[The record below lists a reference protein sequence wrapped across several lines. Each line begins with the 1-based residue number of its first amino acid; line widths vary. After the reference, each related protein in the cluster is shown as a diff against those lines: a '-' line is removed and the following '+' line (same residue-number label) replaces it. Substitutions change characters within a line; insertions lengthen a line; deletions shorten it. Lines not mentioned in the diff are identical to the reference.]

1 MSRIKIDAAVVP
13 LSGHLYP
20 VLLLL
25 APLLNDPTY
34 EIRIYT
40 GPQKQKIALVYDA
53 SSILK
58 KEIHRLVKKEAP

>member
-1 MSRIKIDAAVVP
+1 MSLIKIDAVVVP

-25 APLLNDPTY
+25 APLLNDSNY
-34 EIRIYT
+34 KIRIFT

>member
-25 APLLNDPTY
+25 ASLLNNSNY
-34 EIRIYT
+34 KIRIFT
-40 GPQKQKIALVYDA
+40 GPQKQKIALAYDA
-53 SSILK
+53 TSIFLK
-58 KEIHRLVKKEAP
+58 KFIA

>member
-25 APLLNDPTY
+25 ASLLNNSNHK
-34 EIRIYT
+34 IRIFT
-40 GPQKQKIALVYDA
+40 GPQKQNIALAYDA
-53 SSILK
+53 TSIFLK
-58 KEIHRLVKKEAP
+58 KFIA

>member
-25 APLLNDPTY
+25 ASLLNDSNY
-34 EIRIYT
+34 KIRIFT
-40 GPQKQKIALVYDA
+40 GPQKQKIALAYDA
-53 SSILK
+53 SSIFK
-58 KEIHRLVKKEAP
+58 KKFIA

>member
-1 MSRIKIDAAVVP
+1 MSRIKIDAVVVP

-25 APLLNDPTY
+25 APLLNDSNCK
-34 EIRIYT
+34 IRIFT
-40 GPQKQKIALVYDA
+40 GPQKQKIAPAYDA
-53 SSILK
+53 TSILK

>member
-25 APLLNDPTY
+25 APLLNNSNY
-34 EIRIYT
+34 KIRIFT
-40 GPQKQKIALVYDA
+40 GPQKQKIALAYDA
-53 SSILK
+53 TSIFLK
-58 KEIHRLVKKEAP
+58 KFIA

>member
-13 LSGHLYP
+13 RSGHLYP

-34 EIRIYT
+34 KIRIFT
-40 GPQKQKIALVYDA
+40 GPQKQKIALAYDA
-53 SSILK
+53 SSIFK
-58 KEIHRLVKKEAP
+58 KKFIA

>member
-25 APLLNDPTY
+25 APLLNDPNY
-34 EIRIYT
+34 EIRIFT
-40 GPQKQKIALVYDA
+40 GPQKQKIALAYDA
-53 SSILK
+53 SSIFK
-58 KEIHRLVKKEAP
+58 KKFIA

>member
-1 MSRIKIDAAVVP
+1 MSRIKIDAIVVP

-34 EIRIYT
+34 KIRIFT
-40 GPQKQKIALVYDA
+40 GPQKQNIALAYDA
-53 SSILK
+53 TSIF
-58 KEIHRLVKKEAP
+58 

>member
-1 MSRIKIDAAVVP
+1 MSLIKIDAVVVP

-25 APLLNDPTY
+25 VPLLHDPNY
-34 EIRIYT
+34 EIRIFT

>member
-1 MSRIKIDAAVVP
+1 MSRIKIDAVVVP

-25 APLLNDPTY
+25 VPLLHDPNY
-34 EIRIYT
+34 EIRIFT
-40 GPQKQKIALVYDA
+40 GPQKQKIAPAYDA
-53 SSILK
+53 TSILK